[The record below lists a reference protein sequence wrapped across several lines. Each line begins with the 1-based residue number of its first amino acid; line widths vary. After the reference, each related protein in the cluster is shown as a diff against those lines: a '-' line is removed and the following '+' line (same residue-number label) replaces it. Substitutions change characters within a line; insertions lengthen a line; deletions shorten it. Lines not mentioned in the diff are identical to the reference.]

1 MDDTSVL
8 LAVLLNQNNCCRFS
22 KGSAGYW
29 WYHMAQYIFRFMGC
43 SSTTRAKGRN
53 WFVKKSCLLLTI
65 DLIFLL
71 KIKLL
76 RGETRKKKKKLIK
89 VSSSFL
95 FWGAWGLGLYSPHGL
110 YMCCINLKERKKK
123 YPTSSHCN
131 ILIKLGQALENL
143 LVLKLI
149 FFYSL
154 VIYLCTIYC
163 ITNTWNKNGE
173 WARNLITY

>member
-1 MDDTSVL
+1 MP
-8 LAVLLNQNNCCRFS
+8 
-22 KGSAGYW
+22 K
-29 WYHMAQYIFRFMGC
+29 YIFRFMGY
-43 SSTTRAKGRN
+43 SSTARAKGRN
-53 WFVKKSCLLLTI
+53 SFVKKSCSPLTI

-76 RGETRKKKKKLIK
+76 RGETGKKKLIK

-95 FWGAWGLGLYSPHGL
+95 FLGALGVGVILSTGLVHMLH
-110 YMCCINLKERKKK
+110 KFEKRKKK
-123 YPTSSHCN
+123 NCPTSSHCN

-143 LVLKLI
+143 LVLKLN
-149 FFYSL
+149 FFNSL
-154 VIYLCTIYC
+154 VIYSCTIYC

>member
-1 MDDTSVL
+1 
-8 LAVLLNQNNCCRFS
+8 
-22 KGSAGYW
+22 
-29 WYHMAQYIFRFMGC
+29 MAQYIFRFMGC
-43 SSTTRAKGRN
+43 SSTARAKGN
-53 WFVKKSCLLLTI
+53 WFVKKSCLPLTI

-71 KIKLL
+71 EIKLL
-76 RGETRKKKKKLIK
+76 RGETRKRKIKKLIK

-95 FWGAWGLGLYSPHGL
+95 FWGWGAWGLGLYSPHGL
-110 YMCCINLKERKKK
+110 NMCCINLKERKKN

-143 LVLKLI
+143 LVLKLN
-149 FFYSL
+149 FFDSL
-154 VIYLCTIYC
+154 VIYSCTIYC